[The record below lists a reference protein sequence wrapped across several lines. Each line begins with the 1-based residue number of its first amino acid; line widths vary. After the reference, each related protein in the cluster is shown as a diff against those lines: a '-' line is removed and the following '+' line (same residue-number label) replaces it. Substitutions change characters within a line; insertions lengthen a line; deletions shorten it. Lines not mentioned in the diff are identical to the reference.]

1 MEIKVKFEIGVTAQ
15 LAALLKGL
23 VEKGEAVQGAEKPE
37 ANWLSMQKSRRLQ
50 KGLVEKGEAVQ
61 GVLPAE
67 EPKVA
72 KVEEPKAEKVEEPKA
87 DKPVEAK
94 VETAAAPS
102 AKKVTVQ
109 DVRAAMDRART
120 RIEGEGYKDL
130 NPKHPLHNA
139 LTSEFKG
146 IAALLGADKPSEL
159 PEEDRATFVKE
170 CDLLGEEEG
179 KIVKFTL
186 PF

>member
-23 VEKGEAVQGAEKPE
+23 VEKGEAVQSELLE
-37 ANWLSMQKSRRLQ
+37 
-50 KGLVEKGEAVQ
+50 
-61 GVLPAE
+61 VLPAE

>member
-23 VEKGEAVQGAEKPE
+23 VEKGEAVQGEMLE
-37 ANWLSMQKSRRLQ
+37 
-50 KGLVEKGEAVQ
+50 VEKTEVAK
-61 GVLPAE
+61 AE
-67 EPKVA
+67 
-72 KVEEPKAEKVEEPKA
+72 KVEEPKAEKAEKPEA

-159 PEEDRATFVKE
+159 PEEDRAAFVKE